1 MTDPVPAS
9 LLRERPFVQFWIARF
24 LTTNALHMQAVA
36 VGWQM
41 YDLTGNPLD
50 LGLVGLVQ
58 FVPALLLVLVA
69 GHVADR
75 HDRRRVVA
83 IAQAAAAL
91 ASALLTVG
99 TATGFLSREWI
110 LATVFVI
117 GAARA
122 FESPTISALLPALV
136 PLPLLT
142 RAVAGA
148 TAAGQT
154 GLIIGPAIGGL
165 LYAISPIVVY
175 TTCCALFLTGSV
187 LVFTLRT
194 SPHQVAREPIT
205 LARLFAGI
213 AFIRHNQIV
222 LGAIVLDLFAVLLGS
237 AIALLPIFA
246 RDVLHTG
253 PWGLG
258 VLRASHGAGALVVS
272 LLLTQISFNRRVGRV
287 IFIAVAGFGSAI
299 IIFGLSS
306 SLIVSAAAL
315 VMLGA
320 TDMISVVSRQTL
332 IQLQTPDD
340 MRGRVNAVNSLF
352 VVASNQLGDF
362 RAGLMATWIG
372 AVPAVLVGGIGTLV
386 VVALCRRLFPELA
399 QVDRFEH
406 QLRDTGAGP

>member
-1 MTDPVPAS
+1 
-9 LLRERPFVQFWIARF
+9 LLRERPFVKFWIARF
-24 LTTNALHMQAVA
+24 PPTKALHMQAVA

-175 TTCCALFLTGSV
+175 TTCCALFL
-187 LVFTLRT
+187 
-194 SPHQVAREPIT
+194 
-205 LARLFAGI
+205 
-213 AFIRHNQIV
+213 
-222 LGAIVLDLFAVLLGS
+222 
-237 AIALLPIFA
+237 
-246 RDVLHTG
+246 
-253 PWGLG
+253 
-258 VLRASHGAGALVVS
+258 
-272 LLLTQISFNRRVGRV
+272 
-287 IFIAVAGFGSAI
+287 
-299 IIFGLSS
+299 
-306 SLIVSAAAL
+306 
-315 VMLGA
+315 
-320 TDMISVVSRQTL
+320 
-332 IQLQTPDD
+332 
-340 MRGRVNAVNSLF
+340 
-352 VVASNQLGDF
+352 
-362 RAGLMATWIG
+362 
-372 AVPAVLVGGIGTLV
+372 
-386 VVALCRRLFPELA
+386 
-399 QVDRFEH
+399 
-406 QLRDTGAGP
+406 